1 MAASESSAYHGG
13 IQETKTERA
22 GGISTIMSDIL
33 RPVPGIY
40 QRPGESMRSCMY
52 PGTLFFLPMTSIM
65 HPFALKK
72 KIEEPYAILNVKEF
86 DFL

>member
-1 MAASESSAYHGG
+1 
-13 IQETKTERA
+13 
-22 GGISTIMSDIL
+22 
-33 RPVPGIY
+33 
-40 QRPGESMRSCMY
+40 
-52 PGTLFFLPMTSIM
+52 MTSIM